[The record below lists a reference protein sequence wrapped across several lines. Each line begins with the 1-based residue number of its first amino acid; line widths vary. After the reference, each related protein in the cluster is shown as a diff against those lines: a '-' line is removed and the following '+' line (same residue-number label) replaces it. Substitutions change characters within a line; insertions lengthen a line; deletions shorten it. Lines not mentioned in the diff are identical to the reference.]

1 MRERSNCTPTS
12 GFRTLARRDTGS
24 TSLVGDTL
32 TKPDTIKSDITT
44 GARSSEHKAESEHKA
59 HRLKEKAVEEFKL
72 YWIVAI
78 FLAVMFGAFTTYR
91 RLVLG
96 EMGVSYGHFGAG
108 LIQALIIAKV
118 ILIGD
123 AMKLGRGMEK
133 YPLIYSVLVK
143 SVLFSL
149 FVGVFNILEHAIEGW
164 WHGET
169 WSTILAHPFEARTPD
184 EFLARSIVLFVTF
197 IPFFALWETGRV
209 LGHGRLAAMFLHRQT
224 A

>member
-1 MRERSNCTPTS
+1 M
-12 GFRTLARRDTGS
+12 
-24 TSLVGDTL
+24 GDTL
-32 TKPDTIKSDITT
+32 STIKPDTIKSDSIESQTS
-44 GARSSEHKAESEHKA
+44 RSSEHKSSH
-59 HRLKEKAVEEFKL
+59 LKEKAVEEFKL
-72 YWIVAI
+72 YWMVFL
-78 FLAVMFGAFTTYR
+78 FLALMFGAFTTYR
-91 RLVLG
+91 RLILG
-96 EMGVSYGHFGAG
+96 DMGVSYGHYGAG
-108 LIQALIIAKV
+108 IIEALVIAKV

-149 FVGVFNILEHAIEGW
+149 FVGLFNICEHAIESL
-164 WHGET
+164 WHGQS
-169 WSTILAHPFEARTPD
+169 WSAILAHPFEAKTPD

-209 LGHGRLAAMFLHRQT
+209 LGHGKLAALFLHRRT